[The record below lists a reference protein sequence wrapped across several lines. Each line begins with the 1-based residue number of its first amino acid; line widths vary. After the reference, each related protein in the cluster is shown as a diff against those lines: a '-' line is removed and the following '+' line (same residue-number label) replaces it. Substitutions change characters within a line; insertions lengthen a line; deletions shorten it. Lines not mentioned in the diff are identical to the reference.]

1 MKLFRRSSRHSTK
14 DPGRPE
20 DSVSSPEQSPKSQ
33 QRASMSATQ
42 TASLDSIAASLATT
56 GDDQSRRQSKK
67 REQLGSPGS
76 GMTPPTSPSSSSS
89 SSTSTSSA
97 VMNQRRVV
105 SGKII
110 LKARALY
117 DYPLE
122 GDTLALQDGEIK
134 LLRFKKGDIV
144 NVYEQDSSGWWAGEF
159 EGNKGIF
166 PGSYMETLR
175 PEEYAVPTIAP
186 KRVSTKKVAP
196 AELEARDE
204 RIRQLETQ
212 VETLFLEKEELHKKF
227 QSEKATMQSLYE
239 EYKMKSADEILQLG
253 RVIEARERELA
264 GRDGSVVEDKKKIR
278 ELQLMLEQANAEISA
293 KEVEFMALE
302 IQSEDYKSKLAAAQA
317 QNATASMNA
326 ASAAEVATLRS
337 QLDESNRVRGH
348 YEKMLTDTQ
357 TKLQEASKQIY
368 ALSTSPSSD
377 RLAKDLQGQVDLLK
391 RQLGEEVSH
400 RKYAENDLAVMKERS
415 SQSSEILM
423 SERNRLEVALHSKVE
438 LEDRLEKVVGILGS
452 IILKDDAQLT
462 VSGIKLLLM
471 KLRKGVESSLPT
483 AADAARKNGPRT

>member
-76 GMTPPTSPSSSSS
+76 GMAPPSSPSSS
-89 SSTSTSSA
+89 SSTSTSSS
-97 VMNQRRVV
+97 VMMNQRRVV

-175 PEEYAVPTIAP
+175 QEEYVVPSVTP

-227 QSEKATMQSLYE
+227 QSDKATIQSIYE

-264 GRDGSVVEDKKKIR
+264 GREGSVLEDKKKIR

-302 IQSEDYKSKLAAAQA
+302 IQSEDYKGKLASAHA
-317 QNATASMNA
+317 QNASASVNA
-326 ASAAEVATLRS
+326 ASAAEVANLRA